1 MLSYPQ
7 DVKYSEIQTHYQ
19 RPGASHPKI
28 SFCLLI
34 ELNGKFL
41 LTLLR
46 LLTHVGFLRQ
56 NDLIL
61 SEVFFAY
68 GKKQESRK
76 KIYHNRAKNFIFLRR
91 FDRKNKVLGI
101 LRNLID
107 KLVFK

>member
-7 DVKYSEIQTHYQ
+7 DIKYSEIQTHYQ
-19 RPGASHPKI
+19 RPGASYPKI

-61 SEVFFAY
+61 SEVFLY
-68 GKKQESRK
+68 MERSKNQEKKYIITVQ
-76 KIYHNRAKNFIFLRR
+76 KNSSS
-91 FDRKNKVLGI
+91 
-101 LRNLID
+101 
-107 KLVFK
+107 